1 MATHGPG
8 SVVRRRRR
16 RWGRVAWPTVA
27 GALRAQGWA
36 WWLPA
41 EEDTDPG
48 AGQAA
53 FPLAFA
59 DGWLTLGPTGGGD
72 ELGEARADALAAHL
86 AAVGGHPVVMR
97 LEDAELRPR
106 PDAVELAVWVVER
119 GFGPDGG
126 QLAPREVASSDA
138 AYDLHGD
145 WLSDDAADAVAATAW
160 AAVPLPEGAAPGGD
174 LAPRAG
180 FVRPAAKAAWPVG
193 GPAVVVAGVAFEPAA
208 RVALEQALRRAGAL
222 DEEASPPDLT
232 RWRERAA
239 RRLGLVDVPP
249 AGSAAHAAWEDAV
262 LELSRADRSQP
273 GRDGRVAGWKLRT
286 AGRWVL
292 GAREVGRIGAAAG
305 VPDTLRGRT
314 HEREWEVV
322 VGPTPD
328 R

>member
-27 GALRAQGWA
+27 GALRAQGWT
-36 WWLPA
+36 WWLPE

-48 AGQAA
+48 AGATV
-53 FPLAFA
+53 FPLAYA
-59 DGWLTLGPTGGGD
+59 DGWLTLGPSGGGD
-72 ELGEARADALAAHL
+72 DLGEARADALAAHL
-86 AAVGGHPVVMR
+86 AAVGGHVVVTR

-106 PDAVELAVWVVER
+106 PDAVELAVRVVER
-119 GFGPDGG
+119 GVGPGG
-126 QLAPREVASSDA
+126 ELLPLREVASSDA

-160 AAVPLPEGAAPGGD
+160 SAVPLPEGAASGGEH
-174 LAPRAG
+174 APRAG
-180 FVRPAAKAAWPVG
+180 FVRPAARAAWPVT

-239 RRLGLVDVPP
+239 RRLGLAEVPP
-249 AGSAAHAAWEDAV
+249 AGHPEHAAWEDAV
-262 LELSRADRSQP
+262 RELSRADRAQP
-273 GRDGRVAGWKLRT
+273 GRDGRVAGWKLRA

-314 HEREWEVV
+314 HEGEWEVV
-322 VGPTPD
+322 VGPTPG